1 MFEFEKIFSK
11 YEQMT
16 FDERKE
22 LLEELTLKV
31 MPVIMG
37 IPNGP
42 EAFKII
48 VRAACAADGDLQG
61 AEYTL
66 IASALGFDSGF
77 DNTQATVKDNAD
89 LMIRLADSAVDLF
102 GTVSDDIKA
111 AMVAI
116 CLCVVSADRQINLKE
131 RSFIKKL
138 IKM

>member
-1 MFEFEKIFSK
+1 MFEYEKLFDK

-22 LLEELTLKV
+22 LLEELSLKV
-31 MPVIMG
+31 IPALMP
-37 IPNGP
+37 IPNGL

-77 DNTQATVKDNAD
+77 EKTQATVKDNAD
-89 LMIRLADSAVDLF
+89 LMIRLADATVDVF
-102 GTVSDDIKA
+102 GTLSDDIKA

-116 CLCVVSADRQINLKE
+116 CLCIVSADRQIDLKE

-138 IKM
+138 VKM

>member
-1 MFEFEKIFSK
+1 MFEYDKIFSK

-22 LLEELTLKV
+22 LLEDLTLQV
-31 MPVIMG
+31 MPELMKV
-37 IPNGP
+37 PNGLD
-42 EAFKII
+42 AFKII

-66 IASALGFDSGF
+66 IASALGFDSGY
-77 DNTQATVKDNAD
+77 DKTQAAVKDNAE
-89 LMIRLADSAVDLF
+89 LMLRLADTAVDVF

-111 AMVAI
+111 ALVAI
-116 CLCVVSADRQINLKE
+116 CLCIVSADRQINLKE